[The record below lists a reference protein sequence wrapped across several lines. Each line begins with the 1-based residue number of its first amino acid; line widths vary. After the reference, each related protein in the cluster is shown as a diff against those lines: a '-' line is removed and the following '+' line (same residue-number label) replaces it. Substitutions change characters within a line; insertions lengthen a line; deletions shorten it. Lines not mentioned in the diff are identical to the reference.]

1 MLRSSEDPTNEEFI
15 KKLIPTGSI
24 SMKNAMQDMEGTT
37 TAQKMEHLYNLVC
50 QLTQNIKDLIVRV
63 TIFCPILDRFKNFG
77 DLFFLEISGIFF
89 LKLWRF
95 FLNCGYFRFFIFS
108 TFLEF

>member
-77 DLFFLEISGIFF
+77 DLFFWKFRGFF
-89 LKLWRF
+89 FWNFGDF
-95 FLNCGYFRFFIFS
+95 F
-108 TFLEF
+108 